1 MNPSIQDLLDKIAV
15 LEYKLGKARDIIK
28 GCCSCDECSE
38 LGDCSTC
45 IHDVPSVLRN
55 PDDTDQWKW
64 RVDWIQT
71 LKDVEEDIR
80 IEKEADNEEARY
92 AKEND

>member
-15 LEYKLGKARDIIK
+15 LEYKLGKARGVIK
-28 GCCSCDECSE
+28 ECCSCDAYNE

-55 PDDTDQWKW
+55 PDDTDQWEW
-64 RVDWIQT
+64 GVDWIQT
-71 LKDVEEDIR
+71 LTDVQEDIR
-80 IEKEADNEEARY
+80 NEKEVELEEAQY
-92 AKEND
+92 